1 MIEHLLE
8 EPVAIFLI
16 IIAVVLISPLL
27 IERLRLPGIVG
38 LILGGILIGPNVLG
52 LLDIGPSIVLLSTV
66 GLIYLMFNAG
76 LEIDLRQFNRVRNKA
91 LVFGLLTFSAPLIA
105 GFLLG
110 QLFGLGWASSVLMG
124 SVIASHTLVAFPI
137 LSRLNIVRNE
147 AVAITIGATVF
158 TDIGALLVLAIIVG
172 VADGGVS
179 SGFILQ
185 LVGLMIGYTLLVLFG
200 APRLGKFFFRH
211 YSGPSVEFQFVLVVL
226 FVAALLAEVIGMHA
240 IVGAFLAG
248 LAVNATLPARSAV
261 TGRVLFLGEALFVP
275 IFLVYVGMVIDPLAV
290 VTSLRTLLIGLALT
304 TAVYATKFAAAWIT
318 SRIYG
323 YSRPELLTMWGL
335 SQAQAAATLA
345 TILIGVE
352 VGLLSEAFF
361 NGAILMVL
369 FTTLSSPLLVQRFGR
384 CLQPSAAEPAD
395 LSFFD
400 RILVPVANPQT
411 QEHLIA
417 LAAIFARTADGTLY
431 PLRVTQVTEDQSAK
445 PNLTQERQIL
455 ESEQLEND
463 GEIEVKP
470 VHRLDTSIAQGILR
484 AALENEVT
492 MIVMGWRGQPT
503 FRQSI
508 FGTVLDEVIW
518 GAEVPVL
525 VGRLTMSINALQ
537 RVVLVMPANS
547 LVTPL
552 IAKTVEMATTIA
564 RAINVPLLI
573 LVARRY
579 ASDLEETL
587 EQEEEENPYDIVV
600 ERIEVKPLV
609 SRLASDDLVV
619 ITTTG
624 SPLFFRSSLGH
635 IPEQLAAQT
644 KSSMV
649 VIHYPSLDQ
658 I

>member
-1 MIEHLLE
+1 MLEQLLE

-52 LLDIGPSIVLLSTV
+52 LLQIGPSIRLLSTV

-105 GFLLG
+105 GFILG
-110 QLFGLGWASSVLMG
+110 RLFGLGWAPSVLMG
-124 SVIASHTLVAFPI
+124 SVIASHTLVSFPI
-137 LSRLNIVRNE
+137 LSRLNIIRNE
-147 AVAITIGATVF
+147 AVSITIGATVF

-172 VADGGVS
+172 VAEGGVS

-185 LVGLMIGYTLLVLFG
+185 LVGLMVGYTLLVLIG
-200 APRLGKFFFRH
+200 TPRLGKFFFRH

-261 TGRVLFLGEALFVP
+261 IGRVQFLGEALFVP
-275 IFLVYVGMVIDPLAV
+275 IFLVFVGMVIDPLAV
-290 VTSLRTLLIGLALT
+290 ITNMRTLLIGLALSA
-304 TAVYATKFAAAWIT
+304 AVYSTKYAAAWLT
-318 SRIYG
+318 GRIND
-323 YSRPELLTMWGL
+323 YSREEVLTMWGL

-352 VGLLSEAFF
+352 IGLLSETFF

-369 FTTLSSPLLVQRFGR
+369 LTTLTSPLLVQRFGR
-384 CLQPSAAEPAD
+384 GLQPSDGEPD
-395 LSFFD
+395 ELSFFD
-400 RILVPVANPQT
+400 RILVPVANPKT

-417 LAAIFARTADGTLY
+417 LAAIFARIVDGTLY
-431 PLRVTQVTEDQSAK
+431 PLRVTEVKEGQSAK

-455 ESEQLEND
+455 DSEQLEND
-463 GEIEVKP
+463 GEIVVKP
-470 VHRLDTSIAQGILR
+470 VYRLDTSIAQGILR
-484 AALENEVT
+484 AALENDVT

-525 VGRLTMSINALQ
+525 VGRLTMSINAMQ
-537 RVVLVMPANS
+537 RVVLVIPANS
-547 LVTPL
+547 LVGPL
-552 IAKTVEMATTIA
+552 VANTVEMATTIA
-564 RAINVPLLI
+564 KAINVPLLL

-579 ASDLEETL
+579 AAFLEEAL
-587 EQEEEENPYDIVV
+587 EQAEEEYPFEIVV
-600 ERIEVKPLV
+600 ERIQVEPIV
-609 SRLASDDLVV
+609 SRLSSDDLVV

-624 SPLFFRSSLGH
+624 SPLFFRSSVGH
-635 IPEQLAAQT
+635 IPEQLARRTTA
-644 KSSMV
+644 SMV
-649 VIHYPSLDQ
+649 LIHYPSP
-658 I
+658 